1 MYSPDSI
8 GRAMKFVELTIS
20 NFIDFA
26 ARLVGFYVRKTCF
39 PFSNQPLSFLKSPL
53 MPNAAPLILASTSR
67 YRRELLERLGI
78 PFACV
83 APNIDETQHPDESP
97 LENCR
102 RLALE
107 KAQHVA
113 KSHPNAVVIGSDQ
126 VLDLAGEAL
135 SKPGDFEH
143 AFAQLKR
150 CQGKTLNCFTA
161 LAVVSPALAVVSPA
175 LAVVSS
181 THAPLVDV
189 VPTEIVYR
197 NLPDSELRSYLEK
210 EKPFD
215 AAGAVKVETS
225 GIALLAAVK
234 SDDPTA
240 IIGLPLIR
248 LVDFLRE
255 LNFFP
260 SPLRGPAEGAGRN
273 GVAVSNE
280 VRDERSSQRV
290 SRSEGRG

>member
-1 MYSPDSI
+1 MST
-8 GRAMKFVELTIS
+8 AL
-20 NFIDFA
+20 
-26 ARLVGFYVRKTCF
+26 
-39 PFSNQPLSFLKSPL
+39 
-53 MPNAAPLILASTSR
+53 PLILASTSR

-78 PFACV
+78 AFVCV
-83 APNIDETQHPDESP
+83 APNIDETQRPGESP

-113 KSHPNAVVIGSDQ
+113 TLHPNAVVIGSDQ
-126 VLDLAGEAL
+126 VLDLTGEAL
-135 SKPGDFEH
+135 SKPGDFDR

-150 CQGKTLNCFTA
+150 CQGKMLNCYTA
-161 LAVVSPALAVVSPA
+161 LAVVSPLNKPMI
-175 LAVVSS
+175 
-181 THAPLVDV
+181 DV

-197 NLPDSELRSYLEK
+197 NLPDEELRAYLQK

-225 GIALLAAVK
+225 GIALLAAVR

-255 LNFFP
+255 LRCLP
-260 SPLRGPAEGAGRN
+260 VPLGPATGAGRN
-273 GVAVSNE
+273 EVAVSTGGRDGREPTE
-280 VRDERSSQRV
+280 VSA
-290 SRSEGRG
+290 